1 MNNLS
6 VLVEKDVLNKQFKV
20 YGTAEEPLFLASD
33 VAEWIEHS
41 NPTVMLQTIDDSEKG
56 LNNVYTLGGIQ
67 EKWFLTEDGLYE
79 VLMRSRKPIAKQF
92 KREVKTILKS
102 IRTTGTFTMKPPQPM
117 TQLEVMRNMLDAQI
131 QSDKRIERLEA
142 KIETALE
149 RPVTVDWCK
158 WANAKINQ
166 IVESNGLNHHVY
178 RGELY
183 RELEQTARCNITIR
197 QTRLRGR
204 LRAAGHK
211 YSDCQSVSKLQV
223 IDSDPKLRA
232 IFESIVKRES
242 ARCTL

>member
-20 YGTAEEPLFLASD
+20 YGTAEEPLFLAND
-33 VAEWIEHS
+33 VADWIEHS
-41 NPTVMLQTIDDSEKG
+41 NTSVMLSNIDDIEKQLNQVG
-56 LNNVYTLGGIQ
+56 TLNNAYSA
-67 EKWFLTEDGLYE
+67 WFLTEDGLYE

-92 KREVKTILKS
+92 KREVKEILKT
-102 IRTTGTFTMKPPQPM
+102 IRKTGAFAISQPHPL